1 MKRHLVRFFSFVF
14 LFSFSIPCLGLK
26 KALVETIF
34 LRDYI
39 VHRKN
44 STLLIINQKTLEVN
58 QIIND
63 TLPEFKYCK
72 PVNNTLFFKG
82 KDGNKSVSVSKCF
95 NDSYP
100 SWMLYLFVFVLII
113 VVLFLILFYS
123 KKHKKV
129 ELSEKWVEIEKHSYY
144 DRIIAFS
151 GKTLRTY
158 ELDEL
163 FDIQKLSYDSRK
175 LKRHRLIQEI
185 NKQHPKLINRIKDKE
200 DQRKYLY
207 FIGEGLN

>member
-1 MKRHLVRFFSFVF
+1 V
-14 LFSFSIPCLGLK
+14 
-26 KALVETIF
+26 
-34 LRDYI
+34 
-39 VHRKN
+39 
-44 STLLIINQKTLEVN
+44 
-58 QIIND
+58 
-63 TLPEFKYCK
+63 
-72 PVNNTLFFKG
+72 
-82 KDGNKSVSVSKCF
+82 
-95 NDSYP
+95 
-100 SWMLYLFVFVLII
+100 VLI
-113 VVLFLILFYS
+113 LILFYS

-129 ELSEKWVEIEKHSYY
+129 ELSEKWVAIEKHSYY

-207 FIGEGLN
+207 FIDYTEI